1 MSTTTNLT
9 PPSSPKQPRRWWC
22 VAAAAVGGL
31 ALMSGAFAIGRSTAP
46 TPQAAVQTVEVPRMP
61 VAQAFTD
68 ADVAWCREYNV
79 TSTRI
84 SDAAKADGLPTS
96 IAGKDLPAS
105 AWTADERARNQRLI
119 EYFGRWDAGLADL
132 RARVENPTL
141 KMLIDGMLDGSSKLS
156 TVLGDDTY
164 TPADFTLF
172 RNASASSGGLV
183 AVCERLQP

>member
-1 MSTTTNLT
+1 
-9 PPSSPKQPRRWWC
+9 
-22 VAAAAVGGL
+22 
-31 ALMSGAFAIGRSTAP
+31 MSGAFATGRSTAP
-46 TPQAAVQTVEVPRMP
+46 TPQAAVQTVEVRGMP

-105 AWTADERARNQRLI
+105 AWTPDERASNQRLI
-119 EYFGRWDAGLADL
+119 EYFGRWDTGLADL
-132 RARVENPTL
+132 RAQVENPTL